1 MYRKL
6 IEKKLERKL
15 DKLWKRD
22 SELFRAVDAKMD
34 EILLN
39 PSHYKPLRWPMQNL
53 RRVHIGSQVLVFY
66 INEEEKTVEFFSFKH
81 HDEAYY

>member
-15 DKLWKRD
+15 DRLWKRD
-22 SELFRAVDAKMD
+22 PELFRAVDAKMD

-53 RRVHIGSQVLVFY
+53 RRVHIGSQVLVFC

-81 HDEAYY
+81 HDEAYC